1 MSRNELGLTMRLR
14 TLRVAGVA
22 LLISAAVTACSENQE
37 PGAGPAAPEETTSI
51 DFGVGVDP
59 AYSPIYL
66 ADQQGLFSEAGLDV
80 TVTQYQEGTGGLD
93 AILARE
99 GQVTASTESSLL
111 NRATRGDVKG
121 VAVFS
126 QSPDFIK
133 LVVRDEIVEV
143 ADIARYGVVT
153 GTVNEYAT
161 NKILDTYG
169 ISRDAVEFVTSS
181 PAEMPALLQRGDI
194 DGYIMWE
201 PWPARGVAGGGKILL
216 TSGDVG
222 YVYNLIIGVDGAWYE
237 ANQEAVRTLVGAVAD
252 ACDQI
257 TADPQAAGTATETA
271 IQVPAAEAVDLLTG
285 VQCQV
290 RDFTDED
297 LQRYAEIAQFQ
308 QDSGIVTD
316 PADPAAVM
324 IRGVA

>member
-1 MSRNELGLTMRLR
+1 MRLR
-14 TLRVAGVA
+14 TLRVVGAA
-22 LLISAAVTACSENQE
+22 LLVTAVAAACAENQDPGSE
-37 PGAGPAAPEETTSI
+37 PGTPAETTTI

-66 ADQQGLFSEAGLDV
+66 ADQQDLFAEAGLDV

-121 VAVFS
+121 IAVFS

-133 LVVRDEIVEV
+133 LVVRDEIGEV
-143 ADIARYGVVT
+143 ADISRYGVVT

-161 NKILDTYG
+161 NKILDSFD

-201 PWPARGVAGGGKILL
+201 PWPSRGVEGGGKILL

-237 ANQEAVRTLVGAVAD
+237 ANQEAAATLVDTIGE
-252 ACDQI
+252 ACEQI
-257 TADPQAAGTATETA
+257 TADPQVAGTATENA
-271 IQVPAAEAVDLLTG
+271 IEVPAAEAVELLDG

-308 QDSGIVTD
+308 QDSGIVSD
-316 PADPAAVM
+316 PADPAEVM